1 MIDDQNPGVSAGEQP
16 EEANIPR
23 EPSAP
28 AAEAL
33 SEESP
38 SAAAEIPAVSEDRAP
53 EPVPAVSEQA
63 AGRIIEGVKAVSEIS
78 EAVSEMPA
86 DVPEQAEA
94 PVPSVEEPVYPEQAP
109 APESG
114 PVSQAPAFS
123 APCAEPSQGEQAAA
137 PGYAVGQQGV
147 DPQMGAV
154 PPGAPTEQAAPG
166 AVFQG
171 APAQESWPPQGAPV
185 YQQPYPKAGYAPYQ
199 QAPYPFYPQPVPPA
213 QNFYTASQQPVQG
226 QTAAPYQPAGP
237 AAPQQGYYTP
247 PVGWGYPQAA
257 YGYGAVPSAPKKKMS
272 TGLKVF
278 IWIASILAA
287 AAILGFGAYLIY
299 HAASGQSQYPT
310 GDLPYGYHQ
319 IPGLPDGDDDDGIPD
334 FDDGVTPPEAD
345 EDADKPDVDVTPN
358 NDGITVQEKPA
369 GVELSAQ
376 AVYEKVVKSTVT
388 VAVTLKRNGQEQN
401 STGTGIIATAD
412 GYIITNSHVV
422 LNSKSSTVE
431 VTTYDGQQYE
441 AVVVGVD
448 RTTDL
453 AVLKTNDH
461 QFTPAEFGD
470 ADQLAIG
477 DSVVAIGNPGGAK
490 FSGSMTG
497 GYVSGLNREVGRY
510 SENGMTY
517 IQTDAAINPGNSGG
531 PLVNMYG
538 QVVGINSSKIITDG
552 YEGMGFA
559 IPVSKAKSVIDVLLS
574 GGYVEGRTRL
584 GITGTEIN
592 EMQAS
597 IYGMPRGFMISEINE
612 ESAFTGTDA
621 QAGDIITAMDGEVV
635 TGLNDISNLLTR
647 YAPGDKVTITLYRQ
661 GRGEI
666 EVEATL
672 LEDKGETQE

>member
-1 MIDDQNPGVSAGEQP
+1 MIDDQNPGVPTGEQP
-16 EEANIPR
+16 KEANIPQ
-23 EPSAP
+23 EPFAP
-28 AAEAL
+28 EAEARP
-33 SEESP
+33 EESP
-38 SAAAEIPAVSEDRAP
+38 SAAEAGSPVSEDRTAEAAP
-53 EPVPAVSEQA
+53 SAPEQA
-63 AGRIIEGVKAVSEIS
+63 AGQIIEGVKAVSEIS
-78 EAVSEMPA
+78 ETVVEAPA
-86 DVPEQAEA
+86 AVPENAEA

-109 APESG
+109 VPEPAPIPQS
-114 PVSQAPAFS
+114 PAFS
-123 APCAEPSQGEQAAA
+123 APYAEPSREGREAA
-137 PGYAVGQQGV
+137 PGYAVPQQGM

-154 PPGAPTEQAAPG
+154 PPGVPTAQPAPE
-166 AVFQG
+166 FISQG
-171 APAQESWPPQGAPV
+171 MPAQENWPPQGGPV
-185 YQQPYPKAGYAPYQ
+185 YQQPYPNTGYPPYQ
-199 QAPYPFYPQPVPPA
+199 QTPYPSYPYGQPVPPA
-213 QNFYTASQQPVQG
+213 QNSYAAPQQPVQG
-226 QTAAPYQPAGP
+226 PYQPAGP
-237 AAPQQGYYTP
+237 QQGYYVP
-247 PVGWGYPQAA
+247 PAGWGYPTQAP
-257 YGYGAVPSAPKKKMS
+257 YSYGAAPRAPKKKMS
-272 TGLKVF
+272 VGLKVF
-278 IWIASILAA
+278 IWIASILAG
-287 AAILGFGAYLIY
+287 AAILGFGAYLAY
-299 HAASGQSQYPT
+299 HAASEQPQYPY
-310 GDLPYGYHQ
+310 GNLPYGYHQ
-319 IPGLPDGDDDDGIPD
+319 IPGLPGGNDEDDGIPD

-345 EDADKPDVDVTPN
+345 ENADKPDVDVTPN
-358 NDGITVQEKPA
+358 NDGITLQEKPK

-376 AVYEKVVKSTVT
+376 EVYEKVVKSTVT
-388 VAVTLKRNGQEQN
+388 VAVTLKRGGQEQN
-401 STGTGIIATAD
+401 STGTGIIATSD

-422 LNSKSSTVE
+422 LNSRSSTVE
-431 VTTYDGQQYE
+431 ITTYDGQQYE

-453 AVLKTNDH
+453 AVLKTNDY

-559 IPVSKAKSVIDVLLS
+559 IPVSKAKTVIDVLLS

-621 QAGDIITAMDGEVV
+621 QTGDIITAMDGEVV

-647 YAPGDKVTITLYRQ
+647 YEPGDKVTITLYRQ